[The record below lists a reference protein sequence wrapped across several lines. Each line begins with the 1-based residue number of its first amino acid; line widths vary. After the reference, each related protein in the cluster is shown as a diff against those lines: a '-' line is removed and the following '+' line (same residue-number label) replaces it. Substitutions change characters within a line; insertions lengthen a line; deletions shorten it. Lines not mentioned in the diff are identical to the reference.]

1 MDFMIPFCKN
11 GLIIADLFYW
21 CMLLFLILKPIRT
34 VVKDD
39 QQIIKIEI
47 RIITKTAGT
56 DSIRKI
62 REKEDAKKAQKR

>member
-1 MDFMIPFCKN
+1 
-11 GLIIADLFYW
+11 
-21 CMLLFLILKPIRT
+21 MLLFLILKPIRT

-39 QQIIKIEI
+39 QQIIKIKI
-47 RIITKTAGT
+47 RIITKTAST

>member
-1 MDFMIPFCKN
+1 
-11 GLIIADLFYW
+11 
-21 CMLLFLILKPIRT
+21 MLLFLILKPIRT

-39 QQIIKIEI
+39 QQIIKIKI